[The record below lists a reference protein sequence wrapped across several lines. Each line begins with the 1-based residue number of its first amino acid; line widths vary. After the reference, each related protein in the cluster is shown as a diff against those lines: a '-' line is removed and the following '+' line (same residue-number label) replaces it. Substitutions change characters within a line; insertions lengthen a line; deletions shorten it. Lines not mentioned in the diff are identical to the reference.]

1 VNTTKITKHL
11 TVDNDLWNNSSCINM
26 SYYDDYGKQITEEF
40 LTKDKAIKLIN
51 KLTSLHG
58 IGIVDLVFN
67 KEEVD

>member
-1 VNTTKITKHL
+1 
-11 TVDNDLWNNSSCINM
+11 M